1 MADLSRHH
9 PGRAL
14 LDSKN
19 SPFAKAVQS
28 LDVARLREI
37 LDLGQDANT
46 RIGSKTA
53 LYALCSTRLSVE
65 SVSEPPLDGP
75 GEESQLYC
83 KPAGDP
89 VRAGANRL
97 DDFHRTKQRAACVA
111 ALLEAGADPNLR
123 PWGSDPDTPLI
134 EAALHGFPDIV
145 RLLLAHGADVGF
157 TQKHGNSVLH
167 AVLFTRPNVGERDQ
181 AECVRLLIAGGADV
195 HAKRLNDYHGVS
207 APTPFDDA
215 LYYNRRWLFPIF
227 LRAGASCAVNPYVER
242 YPYFRKVR
250 NAGGIKAY
258 EKAHLKRLVAMLVHK
273 FPQLP
278 AAVHPNI
285 VRHWAHVG
293 DY

>member
-19 SPFAKAVQS
+19 SPLAKAVQS
-28 LDVARLREI
+28 LDVTRLREI

-75 GEESQLYC
+75 W
-83 KPAGDP
+83 
-89 VRAGANRL
+89 
-97 DDFHRTKQRAACVA
+97 F
-111 ALLEAGADPNLR
+111 
-123 PWGSDPDTPLI
+123 
-134 EAALHGFPDIV
+134 FP
-145 RLLLAHGADVGF
+145 
-157 TQKHGNSVLH
+157 T
-167 AVLFTRPNVGERDQ
+167 
-181 AECVRLLIAGGADV
+181 
-195 HAKRLNDYHGVS
+195 
-207 APTPFDDA
+207 
-215 LYYNRRWLFPIF
+215 F
-227 LRAGASCAVNPYVER
+227 LRAGASCPGNPILESYS
-242 YPYFRKVR
+242 YFRKVR
-250 NAGGIKAY
+250 AAGGIKAY
-258 EKAHLKRLVAMLVHK
+258 EKAHLKRLVAMLVRK

>member
-19 SPFAKAVQS
+19 SPLAKAVQS
-28 LDVARLREI
+28 LDVARLRE
-37 LDLGQDANT
+37 LLAGGLDANT

-53 LYALCSTRLSVE
+53 LYSLCSTRLSVE

-89 VRAGANRL
+89 VRAGANRY
-97 DDFHRTKQRAACVA
+97 DDFHRTQQRAACVA

-134 EAALHGFPDIV
+134 EAALHGFYAIV

-167 AVLFTRPNVGERDQ
+167 AVLFTRPNVLERDQ

-195 HAKRLNDYHGVS
+195 HAKRINQHHGLPG
-207 APTPFDDA
+207 PTPFDDA
-215 LYYNRRWLFPIF
+215 LYYHRRWFFPIF
-227 LRAGASCAVNPYVER
+227 LRAGASCDREFLEGYS
-242 YPYFRKVR
+242 YFRKVR
-250 NAGGIKAY
+250 DAGGIKAY